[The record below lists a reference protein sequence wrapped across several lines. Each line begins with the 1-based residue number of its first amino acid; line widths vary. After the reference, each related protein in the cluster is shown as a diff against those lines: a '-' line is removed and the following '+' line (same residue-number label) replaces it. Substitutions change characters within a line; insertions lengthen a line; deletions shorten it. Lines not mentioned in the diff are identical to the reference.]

1 MASDAFQDLCL
12 PPAPA
17 PLRLPVRS
25 ILPAHS
31 LEDRER
37 GPPFPWPPR
46 RMGCPWPPTACSRP
60 STNPGS
66 RQAREP
72 NVDFP
77 HLSLPAG
84 WSQSQSIYF

>member
-17 PLRLPVRS
+17 TSARLSDPFF
-25 ILPAHS
+25 LLS

-37 GPPFPWPPR
+37 GPLLPP
-46 RMGCPWPPTACSRP
+46 GLPQPARP

-66 RQAREP
+66 RQARRTKCR
-72 NVDFP
+72 FP
-77 HLSLPAG
+77 TPVPPSRL
-84 WSQSQSIYF
+84 SQSQSIYF